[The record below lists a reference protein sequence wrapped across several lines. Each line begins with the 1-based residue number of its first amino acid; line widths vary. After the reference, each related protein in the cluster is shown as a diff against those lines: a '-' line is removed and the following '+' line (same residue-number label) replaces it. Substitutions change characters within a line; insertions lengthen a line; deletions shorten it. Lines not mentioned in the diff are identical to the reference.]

1 MNKKQQSFLKKINFS
16 KEKGLKTLAI
26 HFHGVFK
33 PIRPLRHVIY
43 LMQKN

>member
-33 PIRPLRHVIY
+33 PLRHVIY
-43 LMQKN
+43 LMQHN

>member
-1 MNKKQQSFLKKINFS
+1 MKQLSFLKKSLTINNEVLFS

-33 PIRPLRHVIY
+33 P
-43 LMQKN
+43 